1 METKRFGR
9 KIKEKRKEHG
19 LTSEEL
25 ADKCFI
31 NEGYVRQLESGKKIP
46 SMPLLIRMCEDKYS
60 TMEYSIILMDAASGP
75 IYPLTK
81 DLYLELTP
89 YKISTSTQ
97 EDSQL
102 IRLYFEKTE

>member
-1 METKRFGR
+1 MEAKRLGR

-46 SMPLLIRMCEDKYS
+46 SMTLLIRMCE
-60 TMEYSIILMDAASGP
+60 
-75 IYPLTK
+75 
-81 DLYLELTP
+81 
-89 YKISTSTQ
+89 
-97 EDSQL
+97 
-102 IRLYFEKTE
+102 F